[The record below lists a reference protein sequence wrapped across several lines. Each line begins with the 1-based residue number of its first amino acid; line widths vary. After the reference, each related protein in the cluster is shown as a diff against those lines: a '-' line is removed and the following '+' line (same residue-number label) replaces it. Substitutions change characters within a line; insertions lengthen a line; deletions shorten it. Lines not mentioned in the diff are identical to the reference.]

1 MIRNISRIE
10 INAIKTQKEEK
21 MKLKDFTVNKTK
33 KKRNEKKWEEMKRN
47 EKKWEEMKRNEKKW
61 KEMKRNERMKLIK
74 IY

>member
-1 MIRNISRIE
+1 
-10 INAIKTQKEEK
+10 